1 MSKSHTRMSGCL
13 TNFLFFILIAIL
25 IFFVY
30 KWVISLGSA
39 NLVITKLTVSEKIP
53 KSGEPIEGSKVVNL
67 HLTNIGDQPGKFTLD
82 MNSYIEV
89 QELEGREINSRP
101 DLWSFST
108 ELYYDDLDE
117 WIEYQNS
124 RIWTGGKI
132 TASVLEINI
141 AKQETLELEADL
153 KGSQR
158 WLIDLP
164 GEAQVPE
171 EEDIPGPSAL
181 RITIFSPS
189 GEVSLSM
196 EAEL

>member
-1 MSKSHTRMSGCL
+1 MSGCL

-39 NLVITKLTVSEKIP
+39 NIVITKLMVTERIRR
-53 KSGEPIEGSKVVNL
+53 SGEPIEGSKVVNL

-89 QELEGREINSRP
+89 QELEGREIKSRP

-124 RIWTGGKI
+124 EIWAGDKI
-132 TASVLEINI
+132 SPSILEINI
-141 AKQETLELEADL
+141 AKQETLELRAYL
-153 KGSQR
+153 KDSRGWR
-158 WLIDLP
+158 IDLP
-164 GEAQVPE
+164 GEAQALE
-171 EEDIPGPSAL
+171 EGDLPDPTAL
-181 RITIFSPS
+181 RITIFSPR

>member
-1 MSKSHTRMSGCL
+1 MSGCL

-39 NLVITKLTVSEKIP
+39 NIVITKLTVTEKIP

-82 MNSYIEV
+82 MNSYIEF
-89 QELEGREINSRP
+89 QELEGREIKSRP
-101 DLWSFST
+101 NLWSFST
-108 ELYYDDLDE
+108 ELYFDDLDE

-124 RIWTGGKI
+124 KIWKGGKI

-141 AKQETLELEADL
+141 AKQETLELEAYL
-153 KGSQR
+153 KGPQS
-158 WLIDLP
+158 WLIDIP
-164 GEAQVPE
+164 GISQTPE
-171 EEDIPGPSAL
+171 EEDIPGLSAL